1 MLRLDPAQDGSCSV
15 NQQFTKIDIAKFAD
29 PEEPRFADCRVF
41 AGDEAEPV
49 RQLAAVIEL
58 RHLGNRGD
66 ERRGCHRPDPWDG
79 LQPLTFG
86 MSSTNCGKLLV
97 VIGQLCLKGQKLVV
111 ESPEDLRTQGL
122 ELTLFLLELLND

>member
-49 RQLAAVIEL
+49 RQLAA
-58 RHLGNRGD
+58 
-66 ERRGCHRPDPWDG
+66 
-79 LQPLTFG
+79 
-86 MSSTNCGKLLV
+86 
-97 VIGQLCLKGQKLVV
+97 
-111 ESPEDLRTQGL
+111 
-122 ELTLFLLELLND
+122 LLNCVTWVIAAMRGVAVTGPIPGMVCSR